1 MEKILIID
9 DDDDLRKILRDV
21 LKEEGFL
28 ATGAGDGFSGVK
40 AFRSEVPAAVLL
52 DMKMPHMDGIE
63 TLHELNKIDPQVP
76 VIVMTAYGDI
86 SNAVEAMKAGAYDY
100 MLKPP
105 DYNRL
110 VHILRRAIELRV
122 LGIEKARVDAALN
135 SSLENMFG
143 RSGAMKR
150 VIDQIRQV
158 AQTDFSLI
166 IQGETGTG
174 KSIVAES
181 IKNMSKRSEKPFLC
195 VDIGLIPDHLVES
208 ELFGY
213 KRGAFTGAERDKP
226 GYLETADTGTIFI
239 DELENMSLHV
249 QGKLLTFMEKKK
261 IYPLGCTFPV
271 DLDIRIIAATN
282 VNMKEI
288 VTKKEFREDLFYRL
302 GEFMITIP
310 PLRDRTEDILFFAEK
325 FIFESSAELNK
336 LVRGITSDAADLLTA
351 HPWPGN
357 LRELKNVVRRASLLA
372 KGDVIDRDCIEFL
385 MEERYRGRER
395 TSFSTLKESV
405 KELEKTMIREALE
418 RTGGNK
424 AKAAELLDVSYTS
437 LFSKIK
443 EYNII

>member
-1 MEKILIID
+1 MGKVLIID

-21 LKEEGFL
+21 LKEEGFS
-28 ATGAGDGFSGVK
+28 AAEAKDGFAGVK

-52 DMKMPHMDGIE
+52 DMKMPYMDGIE
-63 TLHELNKIDPQVP
+63 TLRELNKIDSQVP
-76 VIVMTAYGDI
+76 VIVMTAYGDVP
-86 SNAVEAMKAGAYDY
+86 NAVEAMKAGAYDY

-110 VHILRRAIELRV
+110 VHILRRAVELRV
-122 LGIEKARVDAALN
+122 LSLEKAGVDAALN

-143 RSGAMKR
+143 RSAAMKK

-158 AQTDFSLI
+158 AQTEFSLI

-174 KSIVAES
+174 KSVVAES

-213 KRGAFTGAERDKP
+213 RKGAFTGAEKDKI

-249 QGKLLTFMEKKK
+249 QGKLLTFMERKK
-261 IYPLGCTFPV
+261 IYPLGGTSPV

-282 VNMKEI
+282 ANMRES
-288 VTKKEFREDLFYRL
+288 VVRKEFREDLFYRI

-310 PLRDRTEDILFFAEK
+310 PLRERTEDILFFAEK

-336 LVRGITSDAADLLTA
+336 LVRGITVEAADLLTA
-351 HPWPGN
+351 HSWPGN
-357 LRELKNVVRRASLLA
+357 LRELKNVIRRAALLTT
-372 KGDVIDRDCIEFL
+372 GNVIDRDCIQFL
-385 MEERYRGRER
+385 IAEERQGRQLA
-395 TSFSTLKESV
+395 SFTTLRESV
-405 KELEKTMIREALE
+405 KELEKKMIREALE
-418 RTGGNK
+418 KTGGNK

-443 EYNII
+443 DYDIK

>member
-63 TLHELNKIDPQVP
+63 TLRELNKIDPQVP

-213 KRGAFTGAERDKP
+213 KRGAFTGAEKDKP
-226 GYLETADTGTIFI
+226 GYLETADMGTIFI

-261 IYPLGCTFPV
+261 IYPLGGTFPV